1 MIFLTIILVLLLFI
15 LWLMLTPIIVYIDSA
30 RQIYCVKMTG
40 VVSFSLAIRDETPWL
55 IIRTIFYRKEIDIF
69 KAMRTRK
76 KKKEPR
82 EPKPP
87 KEKKERRKKSP
98 AQVSAF
104 LARMRHFLAEFINTW
119 SLHELTLIFDTD
131 NYYLNAIL
139 APAIEPLNKGNVT
152 ILTNFTGT
160 NLVRLDLS
168 NRIINLVI
176 ITIRLFIDLKFR
188 IRYF

>member
-15 LWLMLTPIIVYIDSA
+15 LWLLVTPVNIFIDTA
-30 RQIYCVKMTG
+30 RNIYNLKMTG
-40 VVSFSLAIRDETPWL
+40 VVSFSIVIRDETPWL
-55 IIRTIFYRKEIDIF
+55 VIRTIFYKKEIDIISS
-69 KAMRTRK
+69 MLSPK
-76 KKKEPR
+76 KKKEAK

-87 KEKKERRKKSP
+87 KEKKERRQKSP
-98 AQVSAF
+98 AQISAF
-104 LARMRHFLAEFINTW
+104 LARLRRFLGDFIHTW

-131 NYYLNAIL
+131 NYYLNAML

-160 NLVRLDLS
+160 NLFRLDLS